1 VRACAGSG
9 GSLKGS
15 LAFRAFIRAKRS
27 SLWRVAYFL
36 CAALIFVAAAQN
48 RFSLPQ
54 NPLETRDGYLLP
66 ALIKLGGCVFPHIQ
80 GGNFIYPGTIYLI
93 LRIFADF
100 RVISVIQHLLGLI
113 AGALFLASWS
123 RLGDF
128 FPKPRLNRVLHEAI
142 GLFGAA
148 IYLLSSTPV
157 FLETQI
163 RPDAVC
169 MFFEMLM
176 FGLIIQFFYYRVM
189 SPDALKAVSYGM
201 AAAINAFLL
210 ASLKPSFTVMGL
222 FTVVAV
228 IWLTLADKGNFIGK
242 LAFFAIALPVIS
254 ALTIT
259 EHYLRRND
267 EAVRMFLPE
276 TLFAIHANII
286 HAQMAADLK
295 TGETG
300 IYSREWLQGACDDLG
315 TEIQRIQRLYPEKFP
330 VLGFNADYLMSRGA
344 DPLLNRWRRQLG
356 DEQFLKFLHYWYWHS
371 VMSRPLAFANKIAR
385 QLGVFYSTNCPA
397 FNIKKIPTVWTYPAS
412 FSALSNSQSQR
423 LLAALPAGAD
433 FLKRTSM
440 LRGVVIHQGKWVRVW
455 NIWFAR
461 TYLAILLVSVPLAG
475 WFLLKRANSDKQKW
489 PAFFVIFWYS
499 TNFGNVVGI
508 SAVHTME
515 GWRYSAVQF
524 IAAIFAQLWAVR
536 WLLEIA
542 LAKVQTAPTLPPS
555 PGTRR
560 RRGLFKMCVPVLE
573 CEPFSGVFAVSQRS
587 YLI

>member
-1 VRACAGSG
+1 MRP
-9 GSLKGS
+9 K
-15 LAFRAFIRAKRS
+15 
-27 SLWRVAYFL
+27 VAYFL

-54 NPLETRDGYLLP
+54 DPLETRDGYLLP
-66 ALIKLGGCVFPHIQ
+66 ALTKLSGGAFPHIQ
-80 GGNFIYPGTIYLI
+80 GRNFIYPGTIYLI

-100 RVISVIQHLLGLI
+100 RVISVIQHVLGLI

-123 RLGDF
+123 RLSDF
-128 FPKPRLNRVLHEAI
+128 FPKPRLNRALHEAI

-157 FLETQI
+157 FLEMQI

-169 MFFEMLM
+169 VFFEMLM
-176 FGLIIQFFYYRVM
+176 FWLIIQFFYYRVM
-189 SPDALKAVSYGM
+189 SPDALKAVGYGT

-228 IWLTLADKGNFIGK
+228 IWLILADKGNFIGK
-242 LAFFAIALPVIS
+242 LAFFAIAVPVIL

-267 EAVRMFLPE
+267 ETVRMFLPK

-295 TGETG
+295 NGKTVS
-300 IYSREWLQGACDDLG
+300 YSREWLQGACSDLG
-315 TEIQRIQRLYPEKFP
+315 TEIQRIQSLYPEKFP
-330 VLGFNADYLMSRGA
+330 VLGFNADYLMNRGA
-344 DPLLNRWRRQLG
+344 DPLLSRWQRQLG

-371 VMSRPLAFANKIAR
+371 VMSRPLAFARKIVR
-385 QLGVFYSTNCPA
+385 QLAVFYSTNCPA
-397 FNIKKIPTVWTYPAS
+397 FGIKKIPTVWTYPAS
-412 FSALSNSQSQR
+412 FSALSDSQSPR
-423 LLAALPAGAD
+423 LLAALPSGAD
-433 FLKRTSM
+433 FLKRTSK
-440 LRGVVIHQGKWVRVW
+440 LRFSGVVIHQGKWVQAW

-461 TYLAILLVSVPLAG
+461 TYLATLLVSVPLAG
-475 WFLLKRANSDKQKW
+475 WFLLKRDNSDKQKW
-489 PAFFVIFWYS
+489 PAFFVIFLYS
-499 TNFGNVVGI
+499 ANFGNVVGI
-508 SAVHTME
+508 SVVHTME

-524 IAAIFAQLWAVR
+524 IAAIFAQLWAAR

-542 LAKVQTAPTLPPS
+542 LAKLPASKP
-555 PGTRR
+555 R
-560 RRGLFKMCVPVLE
+560 
-573 CEPFSGVFAVSQRS
+573 
-587 YLI
+587 